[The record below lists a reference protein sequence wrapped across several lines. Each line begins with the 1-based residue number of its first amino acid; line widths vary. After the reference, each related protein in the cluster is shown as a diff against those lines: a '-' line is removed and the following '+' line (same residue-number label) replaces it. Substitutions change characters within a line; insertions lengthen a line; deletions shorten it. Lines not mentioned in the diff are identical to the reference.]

1 MSRILVIDSA
11 ETFARYV
18 ELVVGR
24 YGCRTTGV
32 KSAAAAL
39 DMLSGETIDLVI
51 SQEKL
56 PDMEW
61 PEFCRRVREESN
73 RSEVPVIMLSAD
85 PDKPGPSECNG
96 VVVAEVR
103 TKPISMGDLI
113 EVLSRYLPLK
123 NKRRTLRASVAM
135 RALIRAGGELVS
147 CQVLN
152 LSEGGV
158 FVLRNEPG
166 EVGESVEL
174 VLPLPGAEKPV
185 KVTGKVAYVISR
197 STGKKP
203 RGMGVQFENL
213 SAETAELL
221 SDYLE
226 KQISTILGR

>member
-1 MSRILVIDSA
+1 MSTILVIDSA

-39 DMLSGETIDLVI
+39 ERLAGEPMDLVI
-51 SQEKL
+51 SQENL

-61 PEFCRRVREESN
+61 AVFCRRTKEGSA
-73 RSEVPVIMLSAD
+73 SAEVPVVVLSAD
-85 PDKPGPSECNG
+85 PERQVPGECDG
-96 VVVAEVR
+96 VIVAEVR

-113 EVLSRYLPLK
+113 EVLSRYLPLN
-123 NKRRTLRASVAM
+123 NKRRTLRASVALKALM
-135 RALIRAGGELVS
+135 RVGEELVP

-166 EVGESVEL
+166 EAGEPVEL
-174 VLPLPGAEKPV
+174 VLPLPGVDTPV
-185 KVTGKVAYVISR
+185 KVIGKVAYVISK

-203 RGMGVQFENL
+203 RGMGVQFEGL
-213 SAETAELL
+213 TPDKVELL
-221 SDYLE
+221 SAYLE
-226 KQISTILGR
+226 EQVSTILGR

>member
-1 MSRILVIDSA
+1 MSTILVIDSA

-24 YGCRTTGV
+24 YGCRITGV

-39 DMLSGETIDLVI
+39 ELLSGEPVDLVV

-61 PEFCRRVREESN
+61 PEFCRRVKEESTRKGSN
-73 RSEVPVIMLSAD
+73 GAGVPVIMLSAD
-85 PDKPGPSECNG
+85 PDKPGSSECGG
-96 VVVAEVR
+96 VIVAEVR

-113 EVLSRYLPLK
+113 EVLSRYLPLQ

-135 RALIRAGGELVS
+135 RALIRAGDELVS
-147 CQVLN
+147 CQILN

-174 VLPLPGAEKPV
+174 VLPLPGVGKPV

-197 STGKKP
+197 STGK
-203 RGMGVQFENL
+203 
-213 SAETAELL
+213 
-221 SDYLE
+221 
-226 KQISTILGR
+226 

>member
-1 MSRILVIDSA
+1 MSTILVIDSA

-24 YGCRTTGV
+24 YGCQTTGV
-32 KSAAAAL
+32 KSAQAAL
-39 DMLSGETIDLVI
+39 EMLPGGSTDLII

-61 PEFCRRVREESN
+61 PEFCQRVAEMSDSRI
-73 RSEVPVIMLSAD
+73 PVVLLSAD
-85 PDKPGPSECNG
+85 PEKPGPRECDG

-113 EVLSRYLPLK
+113 EVLTRYLPLQ

-135 RALIRAGGELVS
+135 RALIRVDSDLVS

-166 EVGESVEL
+166 EVGEDVEL
-174 VLPLPGAEKPV
+174 VLPLPGVEKPV

-197 STGKKP
+197 STTKKP
-203 RGMGVQFENL
+203 RGIGVEFHDL
-213 SAETAELL
+213 SAETTALL
-221 SDYLE
+221 NSYLE
-226 KQISTILGR
+226 EQISAILGR

>member
-24 YGCRTTGV
+24 YGCQTTGV
-32 KSAAAAL
+32 KSAQAAL
-39 DMLSGETIDLVI
+39 EMLPDEPVDLII

-61 PEFCRRVREESN
+61 SEFCDRVRGASG
-73 RSEVPVIMLSAD
+73 SKIPVVLLSAD
-85 PDKPGPSECNG
+85 PDKPGPSECDG

-113 EVLSRYLPLK
+113 EVLTRYLPLQ

-135 RALIRAGGELVS
+135 RALIRVDSDLVS

-166 EVGESVEL
+166 EVGEEVEL
-174 VLPLPGAEKPV
+174 VLPLPGVEKPV

-197 STGKKP
+197 STAKKP
-203 RGMGVQFENL
+203 RGIGVEFRDL
-213 SAETAELL
+213 PAETTALL
-221 SDYLE
+221 SNYLE
-226 KQISTILGR
+226 EQVSTILGR